1 MNMSTSNASRRTVA
15 AGIAWSVPAVAAA
28 TAVPAFAASPPPGLN
43 GWVTIWREQRGY
55 YDSYGYWRNTS
66 CVVVYDGRGSGTGPD
81 GYPYGFYVWDVD
93 DPAKLTAP
101 PRVTITLPYRVTWSY
116 GTGNTDWKLVSSSGT
131 TYVFEYQGSYT
142 VGTLNGKPAVF
153 LSGRP
158 HFRGTVSGACPQDNS
173 QTIERCA
180 QVNDKDLCFP
190 RSVPFPTQ
198 WVQVY
203 GAQNVQPM
211 SAEDAAPAGRDP
223 SRLRIGRDR
232 RGRSSPAEGGSHLLR
247 KGSDLTLSTDT

>member
-1 MNMSTSNASRRTVA
+1 MVRACRRRCHRSPGVRRL
-15 AGIAWSVPAVAAA
+15 AAA
-28 TAVPAFAASPPPGLN
+28 WP

-142 VGTLNGKPAVF
+142 VGTLNGKPTVY

-158 HFRGTVSGACPQDNS
+158 HFRGTVAGACPQDNS

-180 QVNDKDLCFP
+180 QVNGKDLCFP
-190 RSVPFPTQ
+190 RNVPFPTQ
-198 WVQVY
+198 WVQAY

-211 SAEDAAPAGRDP
+211 SAEDAAPELDETPAASESAETDAEEAAP
-223 SRLRIGRDR
+223 QKEEVI
-232 RGRSSPAEGGSHLLR
+232 SSEKA
-247 KGSDLTLSTDT
+247 LT